1 MAIVGVFHGSNVNQF
16 HARNMLSKEKRYSDD
31 NLDSYFHL
39 KYILA
44 LKLFSLIFLLFLCV
58 KKIVYYICIY
68 ILCYL
73 VIERKGE
80 EQNYRC
86 TY

>member
-44 LKLFSLIFLLFLCV
+44 LKLFFLNFSTFPLCKENSV
-58 KKIVYYICIY
+58 LYMYIY
-68 ILCYL
+68 IVLFSN
-73 VIERKGE
+73 RKKRGGAKL
-80 EQNYRC
+80 
-86 TY
+86 